1 MALLSIHYIKK
12 GERGQA
18 HHKPAPI
25 SLYGRYDPTPSLAQR
40 KSYLDDK
47 KQTYQSWWLGHQQ

>member
-1 MALLSIHYIKK
+1 MKVSLPHYSKK

-25 SLYGRYDPTPSLAQR
+25 SLYGQGDPTPHIAQS
-40 KSYLDDK
+40 KLVGMHP
-47 KQTYQSWWLGHQQ
+47 QIYQRAQKPYQ